1 MPAKIGIVEP
11 SGARSGHLEFVMK
24 IVLKP
29 VVRIKIT
36 AGAIARLASALH
48 ALVVLALLLM
58 HVLTGAP

>member
-1 MPAKIGIVEP
+1 
-11 SGARSGHLEFVMK
+11 MK